1 MLERNDVSIKANVDW
16 RLTVSTMGI
25 ELRVFWA
32 QSLHLYI
39 CLQVHTIAVI
49 TAHAGCTASYGA
61 EA

>member
-1 MLERNDVSIKANVDW
+1 VSIKANVDW